1 MAFRRRTEGSGQP
14 SYPVSIRK
22 PLDSPGRGPDS
33 AMMAS
38 GSDGRTE
45 RLERGNHFLITHEAQ
60 IGSTDLPGDPGGWQS
75 LPPSPA
81 RTRVGGH
88 GAIDREPPGFSQLR
102 STFVDV
108 NAEPRVESPFSLVF
122 VPGGV
127 HDEAHLPATASR
139 ARGRAHRPLRP
150 VAGVASGSA
159 IPARAPP
166 PLHWLGGAAREER
179 RVRRFAGAF
188 VRRKRIA
195 LLLLLA
201 AAGGGSLAS
210 GSATCSTK
218 CPG

>member
-1 MAFRRRTEGSGQP
+1 MVSRQRTNGSGRH
-14 SYPVSIRK
+14 SFPVPFRK

-33 AMMAS
+33 AMMTS
-38 GSDGRTE
+38 GSGGRTE

-88 GAIDREPPGFSQLR
+88 GEIDREPPSFAHSR
-102 STFVDV
+102 STFVHV
-108 NAEPRVESPFSLVF
+108 NAELRVESPFSLAF

-127 HDEAHLPATASR
+127 HDEARLPAAASR
-139 ARGRAHRPLRP
+139 VRGRAHRPLRP

-159 IPARAPP
+159 IRARAPP
-166 PLHWLGGAAREER
+166 PLHWLGGAAREDR

-188 VRRKRIA
+188 VRRKRNA

-201 AAGGGSLAS
+201 AAGGGLF
-210 GSATCSTK
+210 GLWL
-218 CPG
+218 G